1 MFGLEW
7 VAGAVRRVSGLL
19 EDWPVLG
26 TQPVLVQGG
35 GVVFCVRRA
44 RVGSCAF
51 SEPSV
56 CPPSQGVHSEGGPGS
71 VLGRAGGTMT
81 VTQEGAVLVGSGG
94 HNKVPLA
101 GG

>member
-1 MFGLEW
+1 M
-7 VAGAVRRVSGLL
+7 
-19 EDWPVLG
+19 LG
-26 TQPVLVQGG
+26 THLCLSRVEVW
-35 GVVFCVRRA
+35 CSVRRA
-44 RVGSCAF
+44 RVGLCAF

-56 CPPSQGVHSEGGPGS
+56 CPPSQGVYSEGGPGS

-81 VTQEGAVLVGSGG
+81 VTQEGAVLASSGG